1 METYVKKHIFKLIA
15 MFEIQAFY
23 TVIIT
28 DVNYY
33 EEYHNYFTYPT
44 ENLNMIFPLIFDKLK

>member
-1 METYVKKHIFKLIA
+1 

-33 EEYHNYFTYPT
+33 NFFTYPT

>member
-1 METYVKKHIFKLIA
+1 MY
-15 MFEIQAFY
+15 EIQAFY

-33 EEYHNYFTYPT
+33 EEYHNFFTYPT
-44 ENLNMIFPLIFDKLK
+44 ENLNMISPLNFDKLK

>member
-1 METYVKKHIFKLIA
+1 MY
-15 MFEIQAFY
+15 EIQAFY

-33 EEYHNYFTYPT
+33 EEYHDFFTYPT
-44 ENLNMIFPLIFDKLK
+44 ENLNMIFPLIFDKLKSTLAFIMLYL